1 MEINYNDMYSNYLMC
16 KNCNRKTQGPEDYKN
31 TKTGKV
37 TKTCA
42 KCRSCVL
49 RSLAKRPQTKPPTIK
64 QQIDIMK
71 RALRTFDEE
80 TLKSLYD
87 IQPKLKFI
95 LSD

>member
-49 RSLAKRPQTKPPTIK
+49 RSLAKRPQTKPHNKTTN
-64 QQIDIMK
+64 
-71 RALRTFDEE
+71 RHHEE
-80 TLKSLYD
+80 GLKDFRRGDTEKS
-87 IQPKLKFI
+87 ISNQN
-95 LSD
+95 